1 MPCLQMPCLQMPTVS
16 VVLNH
21 ASLENVPLVSYLTN
35 LLADKLNEE
44 SAIKKNTNGLVDEL
58 KFIIQTVA

>member
-44 SAIKKNTNGLVDEL
+44 SAIKKNTNGLVD
-58 KFIIQTVA
+58 